1 VILGRAAK
9 LRRAGVLGINR
20 RNSAFTLKYNQR
32 RFYPLVDD
40 KVLCKRRLQE
50 HGLAVPE
57 LIGVVRFNSQVSRL
71 EGLLGDHQE
80 FVIKPAHGSGGN
92 GILVITDRRQDY
104 FVSSDGKPVQKADLA
119 HYLTNVTGGL
129 YSLGGQPDDPDC
141 YTAEGKVD
149 YETCRQKPFF
159 QAGIDRL
166 SQAWQQGHAVVLMC
180 SEGKPENCHR
190 TKLIGRTLTAEG
202 IEVVHIDEAD
212 EPISQ
217 ADVMLRLTGGQP
229 SLFGDDFFNLTS
241 RKRYRDT
248 PRDAGEPEGG

>member
-1 VILGRAAK
+1 MPPFPIYTIGYGARELDALLSALRAHRIQFLIDVRSSPYSSYKPEYSQNA
-9 LRRAGVLGINR
+9 LQHFLEANGVR
-20 RNSAFTLKYNQR
+20 YVFM
-32 RFYPLVDD
+32 
-40 KVLCKRRLQE
+40 
-50 HGLAVPE
+50 
-57 LIGVVRFNSQVSRL
+57 
-71 EGLLGDHQE
+71 GD
-80 FVIKPAHGSGGN
+80 
-92 GILVITDRRQDY
+92 
-104 FVSSDGKPVQKADLA
+104 
-119 HYLTNVTGGL
+119 
-129 YSLGGQPDDPDC
+129 SLGGQPDDDEA
-141 YTAEGKVD
+141 YTDGKVD
-149 YETCRQKPFF
+149 YEKLAGRPYFK
-159 QAGIDRL
+159 AGIERL
-166 SQAWQQGHAVVLMC
+166 RQANRQGQRVVLMC